1 MTQIRTTQIV
11 VLYHSGYGHTEQVAQ
26 HIVKGAASVA
36 GIEPLLMSVADL
48 DWAVLAQADTLI
60 FGAPTYMGSVSAAF
74 KQFMDDSSKI
84 WFQLGWQDKLAAG
97 FTNSG
102 ALSGDKQVALQQ
114 LQTFAAQHG
123 MHWLSFP
130 LQPTGTGPQDLNRL
144 GANSGLM
151 TQSDNES
158 ADITPPSG
166 DRLTAEHFGR
176 HIATCTL
183 RWVRGACA
191 SE

>member
-1 MTQIRTTQIV
+1 MTQIV
-11 VLYHSGYGHTEQVAQ
+11 VIYHSGYGHTEQVAQ
-26 HIVKGAASVA
+26 HIVKGAASVP
-36 GIEPLLMSVADL
+36 GIEPVLMSVADL
-48 DWAVLAQADTLI
+48 DWAVLAKAETLI
-60 FGAPTYMGSVSAAF
+60 FGAPPYMGSVSAAF

-183 RWVRGACA
+183 RWVRGALV

>member
-1 MTQIRTTQIV
+1 MTQVPTTQIV

-26 HIVKGAASVA
+26 HIVKGAASVV
-36 GIEPLLMSVADL
+36 GIDPQLMSVSDL
-48 DWAVLAQADTLI
+48 DWAVLAKADTLV
-60 FGAPTYMGSVSAAF
+60 FGAPTYMGSVSATF

-84 WFQLGWQDKLAAG
+84 WFQLGWQNKLAAG

-166 DRLTAEHFGR
+166 DRLTAEHFGH

>member
-1 MTQIRTTQIV
+1 MTQLRKTQMV

-26 HIVKGAASVA
+26 HIVKGAESVT
-36 GIEPLLMSVADL
+36 GVNTVLMSVAAV
-48 DWAVLAQADTLI
+48 DWSDLAQADAI
-60 FGAPTYMGSVSAAF
+60 MFGAPTYMGSVSAAF
-74 KQFMDDSSKI
+74 KQFMDDSSKV

-144 GANSGLM
+144 GANGGLM

-158 ADITPPSG
+158 AAITPPSG

-176 HIATCTL
+176 HIAICTL
-183 RWVRGACA
+183 RWVRGAN
-191 SE
+191 

>member
-36 GIEPLLMSVADL
+36 GIEPQLMSVSEL

>member
-1 MTQIRTTQIV
+1 MTQLPTTQIV

-26 HIVKGAASVA
+26 HIIKGAASVA
-36 GIEPLLMSVADL
+36 GIEPVLMSVADL
-48 DWAVLAQADTLI
+48 DWAILAQADTLI
-60 FGAPTYMGSVSAAF
+60 FGAPTYMGSVSATF

-144 GANSGLM
+144 GANGGLM

-176 HIATCTL
+176 HIAICTL
-183 RWVRGACA
+183 RWVRGALV
-191 SE
+191 

>member
-183 RWVRGACA
+183 RWVRGACS

>member
-36 GIEPLLMSVADL
+36 GIEPQLMSVAEL

-158 ADITPPSG
+158 ADITPPLG